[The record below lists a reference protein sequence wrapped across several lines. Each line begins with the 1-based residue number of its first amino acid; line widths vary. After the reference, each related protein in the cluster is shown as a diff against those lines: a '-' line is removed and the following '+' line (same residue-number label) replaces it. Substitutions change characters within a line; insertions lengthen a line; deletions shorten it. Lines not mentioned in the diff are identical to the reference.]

1 MNSVNT
7 FLPRY
12 REVNDIIAKII
23 KDNWIGYKEQIT
35 ITEFYNEYSDVKI
48 FEQMILNV
56 VQKYDLQTYSLLFS
70 NIMNTNKK
78 NIDLYISASE
88 ILNKIDITDIYNR
101 KNKWSNEIID
111 RQLKMANECHQKLYQ
126 VNKSLDTIEHR
137 EHSSQEIVQLW
148 KKHEHLTKEYKE
160 EKGRLSTLYEQQK
173 ASLDEFS
180 KYSENLFSKIYA
192 LSISFLSVLN
202 SYDVVKE
209 QVREEK
215 EDQKPKER
223 EKSQIRED
231 DLYLDMKYVAI
242 AYDECN
248 GKQFE
253 KILEIELY
261 AILNLQPINVQPITK
276 EDEKMRMGYLIRKLY
291 ENLKQ
296 DFDRHKKE
304 IWLTTILNAFDVKES
319 YYRKRCTE
327 KELKGAGSESE
338 HFVERMNKLFD

>member
-35 ITEFYNEYSDVKI
+35 ITEFYNDYSDVKI

-78 NIDLYISASE
+78 NIDLYTSASE

-111 RQLKMANECHQKLYQ
+111 RQLKIANECHQKLYQ
-126 VNKSLDTIEHR
+126 VNKSLDAIEHR

-160 EKGRLSTLYEQQK
+160 EKDRLSTLYDQQK
-173 ASLDEFS
+173 DSLDEFS

-202 SYDVVKE
+202 SYDVVKK

-223 EKSQIRED
+223 EKSQILED
-231 DLYLDMKYVAI
+231 GLYIDMATVGLVHKI
-242 AYDECN
+242 CN
-248 GKQFE
+248 KKQFE
-253 KILEIELY
+253 DLSENALY
-261 AILNLQPINVQPITK
+261 AFFNLQDINIRPIIK
-276 EDEKMRMGYLIRKLY
+276 DGEKIRTYYLISKLY
-291 ENLKQ
+291 EHLELDYNE
-296 DFDRHKKE
+296 KKK
-304 IWLTTILNAFDVKES
+304 WLTAILKSWDIKENTYTSKYKDPISASPGTIS
-319 YYRKRCTE
+319 Y
-327 KELKGAGSESE
+327 
-338 HFVERMNKLFD
+338 HFVQAIDEIFN